1 MVGKRVVCTGCS
13 LLCDDIIIRSDGLY
27 IDEIYGACLK
37 GKERFD
43 QITSNNR
50 ILSPLIRKNGEF
62 KKVELE
68 EALDRTIEILRTSSK
83 PILYGF
89 STVSCQAQL
98 KGIELAKQI
107 NGFIDSNSTICHGKI
122 LTHSKQTGI
131 TLTTISEIINKSDL
145 LIFWGANVAESI
157 PRLLNK
163 ALFSR
168 GKFRMTGREIKT
180 IIIIDPVK
188 TASFGVMGVR
198 DVALQIEPGKDFDLI
213 QVLKDECCS
222 PSSIPSEGVAGIDSD
237 DLKRLLIQLTN
248 AENGVIFVGQGIVGS
263 LSSEISIK
271 ELLELVQ
278 MINAKQQKGRISL
291 MMLGGHYNMLGFDHV
306 ALSMTGKNSS
316 IQFSDNQL
324 AETPD
329 TLVTK
334 INNGDFDCSII
345 VGTDPISHLP
355 WGLSRKL
362 VSKPLILIDNKRS
375 ATSSVADIIIPSNV
389 TGIESGGLAY
399 RLDHVPV
406 ELHKI
411 VNPPNKIISDEE
423 ILTMIIEKVNSSL
436 RD

>member
-50 ILSPLIRKNGEF
+50 ILSPLIRKNGDF
-62 KKVELE
+62 RKVELE
-68 EALDRTIEILRTSSK
+68 EALDKTVEILRKSSK

-98 KGIELAKQI
+98 KGIVLARRI
-107 NGFIDSNSTICHGKI
+107 NGFIDSNSSICQGKV
-122 LTHSKQTGI
+122 LTNSKQTGI
-131 TLTTISEIINKSDL
+131 ILTTISEVINKSDL

-163 ALFSR
+163 TLFSR

-188 TASFGVMGVR
+188 TASFRVMGVR
-198 DVALQIEPGKDFDLI
+198 DVALQIAPGKDIDLI
-213 QVLKDECCS
+213 RTLKDECCS
-222 PSSIPSEGVAGIDSD
+222 PSSIPSEGVDGIDSD

-248 AENGVIFVGQGIVGS
+248 AENGVVFIGQGVVGS
-263 LSSEISIK
+263 SSSETSIK

-278 MINAKQQKGRISL
+278 LINAKQQKGRISL
-291 MMLGGHYNMLGFDHV
+291 IMLGGHYNMLGFDHV
-306 ALSMTGKNSS
+306 ALSMTGKNGS
-316 IQFSDNQL
+316 IQFSNDQL
-324 AETPD
+324 AETSE
-329 TLVTK
+329 TLVSK
-334 INNGDFDCSII
+334 ISSDNFDCSII

-355 WGLSRKL
+355 WELSRKL
-362 VSKPLILIDNKRS
+362 VSKPIILIDNKRS
-375 ATSSVADIIIPSNV
+375 ATSFIADIIIPSNI

-411 VNPPNKIISDEE
+411 VNPPNKIFSDEE
-423 ILTMIIEKVNSSL
+423 ILTMIIEKVNLDL